1 MQSPEFARHFI
12 AAFGLYSPEGH
23 TMSDKLEGKVAV
35 ITGGSAGI
43 GFGAA
48 RRFAAEGARVFITG
62 RSQATLD
69 EAVAA
74 ITPGQSLV
82 LYDGDRVLGGGVIEN
97 GKRQLPVRAA

>member
-1 MQSPEFARHFI
+1 VPATIVRLDADEIEI
-12 AAFGLYSPEGH
+12 A
-23 TMSDKLEGKVAV
+23 
-35 ITGGSAGI
+35 
-43 GFGAA
+43 
-48 RRFAAEGARVFITG
+48 
-62 RSQATLD
+62 LD